1 MRTASR
7 AVAVLAGTAALAA
20 LSLGVVT
27 VVSAGESAA
36 RSVVSAAPDGAAPL
50 PWSGPAAPHEP
61 DWD

>member
-20 LSLGVVT
+20 LSFGVVT
-27 VVSAGESAA
+27 AVSAGESAP
-36 RSVVSAAPDGAAPL
+36 RSVVSAAPDRAAPL
-50 PWSGPAAPHEP
+50 PPSGPASPHEP